1 MKYTS
6 LKKKK
11 SFIILV
17 CNYFTVS
24 HHCVVDMEAAVE
36 SAGDVRR
43 HPDDRGHQAP
53 GKLSGAGGGGL
64 LHSSDH

>member
-6 LKKKK
+6 LKKK

-53 GKLSGAGGGGL
+53 GKLSGGKKKL
-64 LHSSDH
+64 LDSSDH